1 MRWISFEIVRRSHS
15 TGEED
20 MHLEV
25 RSRGERRRTLRGSSW
40 LTTTTVHR
48 TLGTAPF
55 QILYYCITTYVHVS
69 HSFLNYSP
77 YYSLNDERQWQ
88 RTVSAECGVAVR
100 AIHTIMSHDDDL
112 HHHWQALV
120 LAMASC
126 TDNFLVG
133 LCTGVA
139 HRPLSAKVLWGIATG
154 NATGSLVAAAA
165 GGAFASVVA
174 STGYIQYSLAAVAFG
189 CLAWKEYQQLPNL
202 SSSRNIQPQQV
213 AASLSLAL
221 PMTLNNLAVGV
232 AAGVVGV
239 SAVTASLYALVISVL
254 TMWIGHRIGLLWHGS
269 SNRRREKDTIGT
281 SSSTPLY
288 LSILLYSLLIM
299 QSVYD
304 AVTAGSS

>member
-1 MRWISFEIVRRSHS
+1 MTVSRAEYSTLTRIWSDAGVGLGRSATSILLRSLVKTRDFMLCCILTLFSRVGMRWISFEIVRRSHS

-139 HRPLSAKVLWGIATG
+139 HRPLSAKVLWGIATC

-165 GGAFASVVA
+165 GGAFVSVVA
-174 STGYIQYSLAAVAFG
+174 STGYI
-189 CLAWKEYQQLPNL
+189 
-202 SSSRNIQPQQV
+202 SSKV
-213 AASLSLAL
+213 
-221 PMTLNNLAVGV
+221 MTTL
-232 AAGVVGV
+232 
-239 SAVTASLYALVISVL
+239 LVIASATVPY
-254 TMWIGHRIGLLWHGS
+254 R
-269 SNRRREKDTIGT
+269 
-281 SSSTPLY
+281 
-288 LSILLYSLLIM
+288 
-299 QSVYD
+299 
-304 AVTAGSS
+304 